1 MTTINPVQT
10 PVTQDPAFKGRKELY
25 KAIKNLS
32 KKETVPMN
40 VLDKLTLSNPIDKAV
55 AERRPKEEI
64 TEIIVRETSF
74 SEKLHSKIE
83 NLKEKFGNI
92 FNNRIK

>member
-32 KKETVPMN
+32 KKESISMD
-40 VLDKLTLSNPIDKAV
+40 VLDKLTLSNPIDRAV
-55 AERRPKEEI
+55 AQGRSKEEI
-64 TEIIVRETSF
+64 KEIIMREMSF
-74 SEKLHSKIE
+74 SEKFHSKIE
-83 NLKEKFGNI
+83 KLKEKFGI
-92 FNNRIK
+92 VVNNK